1 MNELMKEGANVNSYL
16 FSEISKLL
24 SNWIRLQI
32 VLDMTNYFRLQEN
45 CDWIFSYVISIIAHL
60 FL

>member
-24 SNWIRLQI
+24 IAI
-32 VLDMTNYFRLQEN
+32 ELD
-45 CDWIFSYVISIIAHL
+45 CKL
-60 FL
+60 FWT